1 MNTRNHAERRYRTEA
16 GFTLIE
22 LLIVM
27 SIMLVLMAVAIP
39 SALHLYKQANE
50 TSAQRSIRA
59 IGQSE
64 MSYNSA
70 YPARGFSCSLAALGG
85 TPGASAPTPDQA
97 QMLDP
102 GLATGQKSGYLFNIT
117 GCTKVTVNNQDMY
130 TGYQVTAVP
139 ASPGKTGDRGYCM
152 DENNIVKYDPK
163 GGTNCTEAV
172 Q

>member
-1 MNTRNHAERRYRTEA
+1 
-16 GFTLIE
+16 
-22 LLIVM
+22 
-27 SIMLVLMAVAIP
+27 
-39 SALHLYKQANE
+39 
-50 TSAQRSIRA
+50 
-59 IGQSE
+59 
-64 MSYNSA
+64 
-70 YPARGFSCSLAALGG
+70 
-85 TPGASAPTPDQA
+85 
-97 QMLDP
+97 MLDP